1 VNPVDKLTRPHAL
14 DAPAR
19 GRHLAQLYTRDEGLV
34 RVVGDFVMAGLER
47 GEGIVLI
54 ATAAHR
60 AAIARHLE
68 DHGFTPGVLAR
79 GRQLTLLD
87 ARETLEALRVGA
99 VPDRARFETV
109 IGGAIEAC
117 QRAGFERL
125 RAFVEMVELLRR
137 DKDLEAA
144 LHLEGLWNDLVA
156 GRGLTLLCG
165 HRIDAFDPQ
174 AYQGLLQRVSAV
186 HSHLAPLEDS
196 ASLEHAV
203 ECAYLDVFGPGR
215 DAMILRRLFLA
226 NYPRPSGMPD
236 AQAAILA
243 AHEFVPEAAATLL
256 NRIRHHY
263 HLAHL
268 ARTAA

>member
-1 VNPVDKLTRPHAL
+1 VSPVDKLTRPHAL

-60 AAIARHLE
+60 AAIARHVE

-215 DAMILRRLFLA
+215 DAAMLRRLFLA

-263 HLAHL
+263 HLA
-268 ARTAA
+268 RTAA

>member
-1 VNPVDKLTRPHAL
+1 MIAL
-14 DAPAR
+14 S
-19 GRHLAQLYTRDEGLV
+19 GRRLGALFWGL
-34 RVVGDFVMAGLER
+34 
-47 GEGIVLI
+47 
-54 ATAAHR
+54 
-60 AAIARHLE
+60 
-68 DHGFTPGVLAR
+68 
-79 GRQLTLLD
+79 
-87 ARETLEALRVGA
+87 GA
-99 VPDRARFETV
+99 VAVVVNAF
-109 IGGAIEAC
+109 GAVTF

-156 GRGLTLLCG
+156 GPGLTLLCG

-196 ASLEHAV
+196 TSLEHAV

-215 DAMILRRLFLA
+215 DAAILRRLFVA

-263 HLAHL
+263 HLA
-268 ARTAA
+268 RTAA